1 MEQLIHRLSPTA
13 RRRLSSACRNSANIF
28 GSGDIDDFM
37 AYPDNKPDR
46 GAPGGRP
53 TTDPSA
59 LVAID
64 EAHAWH
70 PYTST
75 IDRDPVYPV
84 RSARGCLIEL
94 MDGRVLVDGMSSW
107 WCAIHG
113 YNHPVLN
120 RAAEDQLGRMSH
132 VMFGG
137 LTHEPAVRL
146 VERLVALTPEPLQ
159 QVFLC
164 DSGSVS
170 VEVAIKMAV
179 QYWHARGQPGRH
191 RLLTVR
197 SGYHGDTFAA
207 MSVCDPVTGM
217 HHLFSGILP
226 RQLFAPAPACRFEEP
241 CRDADIAEFEALIAA
256 HRDELAAVILEPV
269 VQGAGGMRFYS
280 PEYLARVRALCD
292 RYHVLL
298 IADEIATGFG
308 RSGRLFACEHAGIS
322 PDIMTVGKALTGG
335 YMTLAATLASR
346 DVAHTIS
353 SGDPGVFMHG
363 PTFMGN
369 PLACAVA
376 NASIGLL
383 LESDWQ
389 ANIRRI
395 EAGLRSGLAP
405 CSGLPGVADV
415 RVLGAIGVV
424 EMERP
429 VRMREI
435 QRRFVERGVWVRPFG
450 RLIYLMPP
458 YIVSNEQLATLCG
471 ATVGI
476 VGEGDLS

>member
-1 MEQLIHRLSPTA
+1 MNPADLIA
-13 RRRLSSACRNSANIF
+13 V
-28 GSGDIDDFM
+28 DQ
-37 AYPDNKPDR
+37 
-46 GAPGGRP
+46 
-53 TTDPSA
+53 
-59 LVAID
+59 
-64 EAHAWH
+64 AHAWH

-84 RSARGCLIEL
+84 AAAHGCLIEL
-94 MDGRVLVDGMSSW
+94 ADGRILIDGMASW

-120 RAAEDQLGRMSH
+120 QAATDQLARMSH

-146 VERLVALTPEPLQ
+146 VERLVRLTPAPLQ
-159 QVFLC
+159 HVFLC

-170 VEVAIKMAV
+170 VEVAIKMAI
-179 QYWHARGQPGRH
+179 QYWHAGGKPEKH

-217 HHLFSGILP
+217 HHLFSGLLP
-226 RQLFAPAPACRFEEP
+226 QQLFAPPPACGFDAP
-241 CRDADIAEFEALIAA
+241 CRDRDIADLSALLAEH
-256 HRDELAAVILEPV
+256 HRELAAVILEPI

-280 PEYLARVRALCD
+280 PSYLERVRRLCD
-292 RYHVLL
+292 CYGVLL

-308 RSGRLFACEHAGIS
+308 RTGRLFACEHAGIA

-335 YMTLAATLASR
+335 YLTLAATLASAE
-346 DVAHTIS
+346 VAHTIS
-353 SGDPGVFMHG
+353 SGKPGVFMHG

-369 PLACAVA
+369 PLACALA
-376 NASIGLL
+376 NASIDLL
-383 LESDWQ
+383 LASDWQ
-389 ANIRRI
+389 ATIRRI
-395 EAGLRSGLAP
+395 EQILRDGLAP
-405 CSGLPGVADV
+405 CARLPGVAEV

-424 EMERP
+424 ELERP

-450 RLIYLMPP
+450 KLVYLMPP
-458 YIVSNEQLATLCG
+458 YIITDEQLDTLCRAMVEVLSG
-471 ATVGI
+471 A
-476 VGEGDLS
+476 GDWDSSTDPPRNDE